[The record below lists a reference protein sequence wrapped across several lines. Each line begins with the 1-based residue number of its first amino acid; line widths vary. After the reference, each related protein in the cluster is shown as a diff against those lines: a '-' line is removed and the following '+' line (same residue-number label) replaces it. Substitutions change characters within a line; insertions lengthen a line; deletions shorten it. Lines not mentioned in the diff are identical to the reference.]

1 MDLVLNCKVK
11 KVGQLQ
17 TGTSKAG
24 NPWQKRNFLVEEIG
38 SMYAKEVCFYVM
50 GNLCDLQ
57 LKEGDTITAH
67 LEIRAREY
75 QGKYYNEVGCFKIDM
90 PQPAQSPAPAPSPAP
105 VQPERRDDLP
115 F

>member
-38 SMYAKEVCFYVM
+38 ATYTKEVCFYVM

-90 PQPAQSPAPAPSPAP
+90 PQPAQAPAPAPSPAP
-105 VQPERRDDLP
+105 AQPERRDDLP

>member
-38 SMYAKEVCFYVM
+38 SMYAKEVYFYVM

-75 QGKYYNEVGCFKIDM
+75 QVNITMKLG
-90 PQPAQSPAPAPSPAP
+90 AL
-105 VQPERRDDLP
+105 R
-115 F
+115 

>member
-17 TGTSKAG
+17 AGTSKAG
-24 NPWQKRNFLVEEIG
+24 NPWQKRNYLVEEIG
-38 SMYAKEVCFYVM
+38 SMYSKEVCFYVM
-50 GNLCDLQ
+50 GTLCDLQ

-90 PQPAQSPAPAPSPAP
+90 PQPAQAPLPSPASTP
-105 VQPERRDDLP
+105 AQSGECSDLP

>member
-17 TGTSKAG
+17 AGTSKAG

-38 SMYAKEVCFYVM
+38 SMYAKEVYFYVM

-90 PQPAQSPAPAPSPAP
+90 PQLAQAPLPSPASTP
-105 VQPERRDDLP
+105 SQSGGCSDLP